1 MVRVFPWLQQ
11 LAFLVDIFNK
21 QNELRLPMQGRS
33 ITVLTAD
40 DKVAAVK
47 LPLVS
52 WYHFVQ
58 QHKTGCFYV
67 VNEYFK
73 EEGKTVSRCKTWYN

>member
-21 QNELRLPMQGRS
+21 LNELRLSMQGRS
-33 ITVLTAD
+33 IAVLTAD
-40 DKVAAVK
+40 NKVAAVK
-47 LPLVS
+47 LKLVS
-52 WYHFVQ
+52 WYHLVQ
-58 QHKTGCFYV
+58 QHKIGCFNV
-67 VNEYFK
+67 VNEYLK